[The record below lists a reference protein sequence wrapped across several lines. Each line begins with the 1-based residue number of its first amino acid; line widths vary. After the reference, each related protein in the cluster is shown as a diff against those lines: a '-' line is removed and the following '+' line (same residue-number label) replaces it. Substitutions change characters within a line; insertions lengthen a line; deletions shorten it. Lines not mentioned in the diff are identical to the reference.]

1 MTANNKVMVYDDN
14 CPLCNAYTSAFVKIG
29 LLEANGRK
37 AFSQATDSI
46 MCKLDTHKSKNEIPL
61 LDTTTNQT
69 WYGLDAM
76 LEVISVKFPLVKRVA
91 NIAPVKWCLQRL
103 YKLIS
108 YNRKVIVAV
117 PKTNSKYDC
126 TPDFNAK
133 YRFVFLILVT
143 VFTAA
148 CTSPFYK
155 FFNVQSIVNIA
166 LQQVYL
172 GFGVLFLVAF
182 ALPKLLHNAMAYH
195 YWGQIAMVSLL
206 SLLLTLPLFFV
217 GQILVLPTFV
227 KGLYLLGLPA
237 FMVKEIKRRINY
249 LHSVIDC
256 SIRPLAQLK

>member
-1 MTANNKVMVYDDN
+1 MKRNSKVMVYDDN

-91 NIAPVKWCLQRL
+91 NIAPIKWFLLRL

-133 YRFVFLILVT
+133 YRFVFLLFVT
-143 VFTAA
+143 LFTIV
-148 CTSPFYK
+148 CIKPLHY
-155 FFNVQSIVNIA
+155 FFNVQSIANTA

-172 GFGVLFLVAF
+172 GFGGLFLVAF
-182 ALPKLLHNAMAYH
+182 VLPKLLHNTMAYH

-206 SLLLTLPLFFV
+206 SMLLILPLFFV
-217 GQILVLPTFV
+217 GQILALTTFV
-227 KGLYLLGLPA
+227 KSLYLLGLLA
-237 FMVKEIKRRINY
+237 FMVKEIRRRITY
-249 LHSVIDC
+249 LRSVIDWGK
-256 SIRPLAQLK
+256 RPLAQLK

>member
-1 MTANNKVMVYDDN
+1 MIANNKVMVYDDN

-29 LLEANGRK
+29 LLETNGRK

-61 LDTTTNQT
+61 LDTVTNQT

-91 NIAPVKWCLQRL
+91 NIKPIKWFLQRI

-133 YRFVFLILVT
+133 YRLVFLLFVT
-143 VFTAA
+143 LFTIA
-148 CTSPFYK
+148 CIKPLYY
-155 FFNVQSIVNIA
+155 FFNVQSTANTA

-172 GFGVLFLVAF
+172 GFGGLFLVAF
-182 ALPKLLHNAMAYH
+182 VLPKLLHNAMSYH

-206 SLLLTLPLFFV
+206 SLLLTLPLLFA
-217 GQILVLPTFV
+217 GQILLLPAFV
-227 KGLYLLGLPA
+227 KGFYLLGLLA
-237 FMVKEIKRRINY
+237 FMIKEIRRRITY
-249 LHSVIDC
+249 LHSVIDW
-256 SIRPLAQLK
+256 SKRPLAQLK

>member
-1 MTANNKVMVYDDN
+1 MTTNYKVMVYDDN
-14 CPLCNAYTSAFVKIG
+14 CPLCNVYTSAFVKIG

-37 AFSQATDSI
+37 AFSEATDSI
-46 MCKLDTHKSKNEIPL
+46 MCKLDAHKSKNEIPL
-61 LDTTTNQT
+61 LDTSTNQT

-91 NIAPVKWCLQRL
+91 NIKPIKWFLQHI

-126 TPDFNAK
+126 TPDFNVK
-133 YRFVFLILVT
+133 YRLAFLIFVT
-143 VFTAA
+143 FFIIV
-148 CTSPFYK
+148 CIEPLYY
-155 FFNVQSIVNIA
+155 FFNVQSLANTA

-172 GFGVLFLVAF
+172 GFGGLFLVAF
-182 ALPKLLHNAMAYH
+182 ALPKIFHNSMAYH

-206 SLLLTLPLFFV
+206 SLLLMLPLLFV

-227 KGLYLLGLPA
+227 KGLYLLALLV
-237 FMVKEIKRRINY
+237 FMVKEINRRLVY
-249 LHSVIDC
+249 LRSVIDC
-256 SIRPLAQLK
+256 SKRPLAHLK